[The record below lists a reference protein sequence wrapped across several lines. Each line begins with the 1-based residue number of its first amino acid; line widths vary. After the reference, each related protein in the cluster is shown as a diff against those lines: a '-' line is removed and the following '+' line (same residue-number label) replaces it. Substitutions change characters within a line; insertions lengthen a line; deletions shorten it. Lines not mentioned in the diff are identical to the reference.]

1 MYLNGR
7 WVPLETVN
15 TIFALWAIAV
25 VGIGMIVFVFWRR
38 RPPSKR
44 DGKALVVATGS
55 VTESGNSEQ

>member
-15 TIFALWAIAV
+15 TVFALWAIAV
-25 VGIGMIVFVFWRR
+25 VALGVIVFVFWRR

-44 DGKALVVATGS
+44 DGKASRRRDKQRDGKRK
-55 VTESGNSEQ
+55 Q